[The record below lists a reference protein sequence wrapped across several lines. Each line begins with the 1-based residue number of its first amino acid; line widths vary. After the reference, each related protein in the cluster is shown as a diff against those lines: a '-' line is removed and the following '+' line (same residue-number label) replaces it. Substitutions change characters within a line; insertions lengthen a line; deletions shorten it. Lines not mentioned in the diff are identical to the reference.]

1 MKMKRDKLYRWL
13 LLPIASAVLLVVS
26 GLACLTWPESA
37 MGLLPR
43 VMGFGL
49 VAAGLVQLWFYFG
62 QHSLRFLPEFGWV
75 VGAASLLVGG
85 VFLFNPHVSMVFVGI
100 CGGMWA
106 IVLSVVRGRAALK
119 KRTSGR
125 PWKTHLV
132 GSGLYLACGLGLLC
146 SPFTGMN
153 LAARLVGLVMVAAGA
168 GLLYGCYGTSRFLM
182 EQFGDNGLPQLP
194 SAAPETRDDQDDQQ
208 DCTKNKD

>member
-1 MKMKRDKLYRWL
+1 MKMKRDKICRWL
-13 LLPIASAVLLVVS
+13 LLPIVSAVLLFVI
-26 GLACLTWPESA
+26 GLVCLTWPAGS
-37 MGLLPR
+37 MDLMPR

-49 VAAGLVQLWFYFG
+49 VAAGLVQLWFYWG

-75 VGAASLLVGG
+75 LGAASLLVGG

-100 CGGMWA
+100 CGGIWS
-106 IVLSVVRGRAALK
+106 IVLSLVRGRAALQ

-125 PWKTHLV
+125 PWKTHFAGSAVYLV
-132 GSGLYLACGLGLLC
+132 CGVALLL
-146 SPFTGMN
+146 SPFTRLN

-182 EQFGDNGLPQLP
+182 EKLGGNDLLQLP
-194 SAAPETRDDQDDQQ
+194 EASAEKTEDPEE
-208 DCTKNKD
+208 CTKNKE